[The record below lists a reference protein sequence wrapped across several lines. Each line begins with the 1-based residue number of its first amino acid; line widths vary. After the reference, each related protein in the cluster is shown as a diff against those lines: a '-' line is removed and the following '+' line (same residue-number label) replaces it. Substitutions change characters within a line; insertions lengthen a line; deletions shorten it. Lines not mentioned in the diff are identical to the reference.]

1 MITDGKTDK
10 TVHINRLRK
19 RIQLAPTCTTE
30 SLADTPCEVAW
41 NAPMIEHEVV
51 ESEEER
57 RYLQRDR
64 RAPDY
69 FHF

>member
-1 MITDGKTDK
+1 MDGKTDR
-10 TVHINRLRK
+10 TVHINRLHK
-19 RIQLAPTCTTE
+19 RIQPAPTCTLK
-30 SLADTPCEVAW
+30 SAVDTPCEATW
-41 NAPMIEHEVV
+41 NSPMTEHEVV

-57 RYLQRDR
+57 RYPQCER